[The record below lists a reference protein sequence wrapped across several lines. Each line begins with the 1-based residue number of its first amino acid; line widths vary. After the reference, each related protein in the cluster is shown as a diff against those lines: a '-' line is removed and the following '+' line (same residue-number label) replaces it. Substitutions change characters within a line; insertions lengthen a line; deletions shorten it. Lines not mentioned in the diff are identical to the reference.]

1 MEQRLMAAEPTDI
14 AEQQEIARM
23 RRLFDIQRTAFMA
36 APMPDLAAR
45 RADLKRLKEVLIAN
59 RERFVVALSADFGG
73 RSGAETMA
81 EILVVVHHINYC
93 LRRLKRWMKP
103 QRRGTSLLMA
113 TTKAMVYFQPLGVV
127 GIVVPWNYSI
137 ALAAGPLVFALA
149 AGNRVLVKMSET
161 TPRTAE
167 LMRHV
172 LSEAFEERQVA
183 VVLGEAESAKEFTR
197 LPFDHLLF
205 TGGSEIGRH
214 VMRAAAANLT
224 PVTLELGG
232 KSPTLI
238 SEDVPMDLA
247 AERICF
253 GKALNAGQT
262 CVAPDYVLCPQS
274 RVDEFVDAFGTVLGR
289 MYPGLVRNSDYSAVV
304 NDRHHRRIRG
314 YVEDAR
320 ARGAEVVELNPG
332 GLAPEPGSRK
342 LPLYLIKNATAE
354 MLVMK
359 EEVFGPVL
367 PIVAYNHLQE
377 AIDFINARPR
387 PLALNLF
394 DFNAERRK
402 RVLEE
407 THAGGVC
414 INDAVS
420 QFLAEDLPF
429 GGVGESGMGHYHG
442 YEGFLTFSHQKA
454 VFQRPRLN
462 TGRVLYAPHGGW
474 LQRLL
479 YRLYL
484 R

>member
-1 MEQRLMAAEPTDI
+1 MAAEPADI
-14 AEQQEIARM
+14 TEQQEIARM
-23 RRLFDIQRTAFMA
+23 RRLFDTQRTAFMA

-45 RADLKRLKEVLIAN
+45 RADLKRLKDVLIAN

-73 RSGAETMA
+73 RAGPETMA

-127 GIVVPWNYSI
+127 GIVAPWNYTI
-137 ALAAGPLVFALA
+137 ALSAGPLVFALA
-149 AGNRVLVKMSET
+149 AGNRVMIKMSET

-183 VVLGEAESAKEFTR
+183 VVLGEAESAMEFTR

-214 VMRAAAANLT
+214 VMRAAAGNLT

-238 SEDVPMDLA
+238 SEDVPMGLA

-262 CVAPDYVLCPQS
+262 CVAPDYVLCPAS
-274 RVDEFVDAFGTVLGR
+274 RVDEFVDAFGAVLGR
-289 MYPGLVRNSDYSAVV
+289 MYPGLVRNNDYSAVV
-304 NDRHHRRIRG
+304 NERHFKRIKG
-314 YVEDAR
+314 YVNDAR

-332 GLAPEPGSRK
+332 GLSPEPGSHK
-342 LPLYLIKNATAE
+342 LPLYLVKNATAE

-394 DFNAERRK
+394 DFNVERRK

-420 QFLAEDLPF
+420 QFIAEDLPF

-442 YEGFLTFSHQKA
+442 YEGFLTFSHKKA

-462 TGRVLYAPHGGW
+462 TGKVLYAPHGGW
-474 LQRLL
+474 LQRLM
-479 YRLYL
+479 YRLFL

>member
-1 MEQRLMAAEPTDI
+1 MAAEPADI
-14 AEQQEIARM
+14 AEQQEITRM
-23 RRLFDIQRTAFMA
+23 RRLFDAQRAAFQA

-45 RADLKRLKEVLIAN
+45 RADLKRLKDVLIAN
-59 RERFVVALSADFGG
+59 RERFVAAVSADFGG
-73 RSGAETMA
+73 RAAAETHA
-81 EILVVVHHINYC
+81 EILTVVHHIKFC
-93 LRRLKRWMKP
+93 LRRLRRWMKP

-113 TTKAMVYFQPLGVV
+113 TTKAMVYYQPLGVV
-127 GIVVPWNYSI
+127 GVIVPWNYPI
-137 ALAAGPLVFALA
+137 ALSAGPLVFALA
-149 AGNRVLVKMSET
+149 AGNRVMIKMSET

-167 LMRHV
+167 LMRHA

-183 VVLGEAESAKEFTR
+183 VVLGETETAREFTQM
-197 LPFDHLLF
+197 PFDHLLY
-205 TGGSEIGRH
+205 TGGSEIGRA

-238 SEDVPMDLA
+238 SDDVPMDLA

-262 CVAPDYVLCPQS
+262 CVAPDYVLCPAG
-274 RVDEFVDAFGTVLGR
+274 RVDEFVQAFGKVLER
-289 MYPGLVRNSDYSAVV
+289 MYPGLVRSADYSAIV
-304 NDRHHRRIRG
+304 NERHYRRMKG
-314 YVEDAR
+314 YIEDAR
-320 ARGAEVVELNPG
+320 EKGADVIELNPG
-332 GLAPEPGSRK
+332 GQSPEPGSRK
-342 LPLYLIKNATAE
+342 LPLYLVKNARGD
-354 MLVMK
+354 MRVMQ

-367 PIVAYNHLQE
+367 PIVSYQHLQE

-394 DFNAERRK
+394 DFNAERRE
-402 RVLEE
+402 RVLAE

-420 QFLAEDLPF
+420 QFIAEDLPF

-442 YEGFLTFSHQKA
+442 YEGFLTFSHAKA
-454 VFQRPRLN
+454 VFERPRIN
-462 TGRVLYAPHGGW
+462 TGKVLYAPHGGW

-479 YRLYL
+479 YWFYL

>member
-1 MEQRLMAAEPTDI
+1 MAAEPTDI
-14 AEQQEIARM
+14 AEQHQIARM
-23 RRLFDIQRTAFMA
+23 RRLFDSQRAAFKA
-36 APMPDLAAR
+36 APMPDHAAR
-45 RADLKRLKEVLIAN
+45 RADLKRLKDALIAN
-59 RERFVVALSADFGG
+59 REHFVAAVSADFGG
-73 RSGAETMA
+73 RAGAETMA
-81 EILVVVHHINYC
+81 EILTVVHHINYC
-93 LRRLKRWMKP
+93 LRRLKRWMRP

-113 TTKAMVYFQPLGVV
+113 TTRAMVYYQPLGVV
-127 GIVVPWNYSI
+127 GVVVPWNYAI
-137 ALAAGPLVFALA
+137 ALSAGPLVFALA
-149 AGNRVLVKMSET
+149 AGNRVMIKMSES
-161 TPRTAE
+161 TPRAGE
-167 LMRHV
+167 LMRRV
-172 LSEAFEERQVA
+172 LAEAFEERQVA
-183 VVLGEAESAKEFTR
+183 VVLGEVDTAREFTR

-205 TGGSEIGRH
+205 TGGSNIGRQ
-214 VMRAAAANLT
+214 VMREAAANLT

-262 CVAPDYVLCPQS
+262 CVAPDYVLCPEA
-274 RVDEFVDAFGTVLGR
+274 RVDEFVAAFAAVLGR
-289 MYPGLVRNSDYSAVV
+289 MYPGLVRNTDYSAVV
-304 NDRHHRRIRG
+304 NERHYRRIKG
-314 YVEDAR
+314 YVDDAR
-320 ARGAEVVELNPG
+320 AKGAEVIELNPG
-332 GLAPEPGSRK
+332 GLSPEPGSRK
-342 LPLYLIKNATAE
+342 LPVYLVKNATSE
-354 MLVMK
+354 MRVMQ

-367 PIVAYNHLQE
+367 PIVAYGHLQE
-377 AIDFINARPR
+377 ALDFINARPR

-394 DFNAERRK
+394 DFNKDRRA
-402 RVLEE
+402 RVLAE

-420 QFLAEDLPF
+420 QFIAEDLPF
-429 GGVGESGMGHYHG
+429 GGIGESGMGHYHG

>member
-1 MEQRLMAAEPTDI
+1 MAAEPTDI
-14 AEQQEIARM
+14 AEQQQIARM
-23 RRLFDIQRTAFMA
+23 RRLFDAQRSAFMA
-36 APMPDLAAR
+36 APMPDYRVR
-45 RADLKRLKEVLIAN
+45 RADLKRLKEALIAN
-59 RERFVVALSADFGG
+59 RERFVAAVSADFGG
-73 RSGAETMA
+73 RAGPETMA
-81 EILVVVHHINYC
+81 EILTVVHHINYC

-113 TTKAMVYFQPLGVV
+113 TTKAMVYQQPLGVV
-127 GIVVPWNYSI
+127 GVVSPWNYSI
-137 ALAAGPLVFALA
+137 ALSAGPLVFALA
-149 AGNRVLVKMSET
+149 AGNRVMVKMSET

-183 VVLGEAESAKEFTR
+183 VVLGETETAREFTR

-205 TGGSEIGRH
+205 TGGSDIGRL
-214 VMRAAAANLT
+214 VMREAAANLT

-262 CVAPDYVLCPQS
+262 CVAPDYVLCPHA
-274 RVDEFVDAFGTVLGR
+274 RIDEFVDAFGTVLGR

-304 NDRHHRRIRG
+304 NERHFRRIRG
-314 YVEDAR
+314 YVDDAR
-320 ARGAEVVELNPG
+320 AKGAEVVELNPG
-332 GLAPEPGSRK
+332 GLSPEPGCRK
-342 LPLYLIKNATAE
+342 LPLYLVKNATPQ
-354 MLVMK
+354 MRVMQ

-367 PIVAYNHLQE
+367 PIVGYNHLQE

-394 DFNAERRK
+394 DFNVERRR

-420 QFLAEDLPF
+420 QFIAEDLPF

-462 TGRVLYAPHGGW
+462 TGKVLYAPHGGW

>member
-1 MEQRLMAAEPTDI
+1 MAAEPVDI
-14 AEQQEIARM
+14 AEQQQVARM
-23 RRLFDIQRTAFMA
+23 RRLFDTQRTAFAA
-36 APMPDLAAR
+36 APMPDYAAR
-45 RADLKRLKEVLIAN
+45 RADLKRLKSALIAN
-59 RERFVVALSADFGG
+59 RERFVAAISADFNG
-73 RSGAETMA
+73 RAGPETMA
-81 EILVVVHHINYC
+81 EILTVVHHINYC

-103 QRRGTSLLMA
+103 QRRSTSLLMA
-113 TTKAMVYFQPLGVV
+113 TTKAMVYYQPLGVV
-127 GIVVPWNYSI
+127 GIIVPWNYPI
-137 ALAAGPLVFALA
+137 AMSAGPLVFALA
-149 AGNRVLVKMSET
+149 AGNRVMIKMSET
-161 TPRTAE
+161 TPRAAE

-183 VVLGEAESAKEFTR
+183 VVLGELETAREFTR
-197 LPFDHLLF
+197 LPFDHMLF
-205 TGGSEIGRH
+205 TGGSAIGRM
-214 VMRAAAANLT
+214 VMREAAANLT

-232 KSPTLI
+232 KSPTLL

-262 CVAPDYVLCPQS
+262 CVAPDYVLCPAA
-274 RVDEFVDAFGTVLGR
+274 RVDEFIDAFGTVLGR

-304 NDRHHRRIRG
+304 NERHFRRIKG
-314 YVEDAR
+314 YLEDAR
-320 ARGAEVVELNPG
+320 AKGAEIVELNPG
-332 GLAPEPGSRK
+332 GLSPEPGSRK
-342 LPLYLIKNATAE
+342 LPLYLVKNVTPQMRVMQEE
-354 MLVMK
+354 M
-359 EEVFGPVL
+359 FGPIL
-367 PIVAYNHLQE
+367 PIVPYNHLQE

-420 QFLAEDLPF
+420 QFIAEDLPF

-462 TGRVLYAPHGGW
+462 TGKVLYAPHGGW

-479 YRLYL
+479 YWLYL

>member
-1 MEQRLMAAEPTDI
+1 MAAEPADI
-14 AEQQEIARM
+14 AEQQEIARL
-23 RRLFDIQRTAFMA
+23 RRLFDTQRTAFMA

-73 RSGAETMA
+73 RAGPETMA

-127 GIVVPWNYSI
+127 GIVAPWNYTI
-137 ALAAGPLVFALA
+137 ALSAGPLVFALA
-149 AGNRVLVKMSET
+149 AGNRVMIKMSET

-183 VVLGEAESAKEFTR
+183 VVLGESESAMAFTR

-214 VMRAAAANLT
+214 VMRAAAGNLT

-238 SEDVPMDLA
+238 SEDVPMGLA

-262 CVAPDYVLCPQS
+262 CVAPDYVLCPAS

-304 NDRHHRRIRG
+304 NERHFQRIKG
-314 YVEDAR
+314 YVNDAR

-332 GLAPEPGSRK
+332 GLSPEPGSHK
-342 LPLYLIKNATAE
+342 LPLYLVKNATAD

-394 DFNAERRK
+394 DFNEERRK

-420 QFLAEDLPF
+420 QFIAEDLPF

-442 YEGFLTFSHQKA
+442 YEGFLTFSHKKA

-462 TGRVLYAPHGGW
+462 TGKVLYAPHGGW

-479 YRLYL
+479 YRLFL

>member
-1 MEQRLMAAEPTDI
+1 MAAEPVDI
-14 AEQQEIARM
+14 AEQQQIARM
-23 RRLFDIQRTAFMA
+23 RRLFDIQCTAFKA
-36 APMPDLAAR
+36 APMPGLAAR
-45 RADLKRLKEVLIAN
+45 RAALKRLKEVLIAN
-59 RERFVVALSADFGG
+59 RERFVVAVSADFGG
-73 RSGAETMA
+73 RAGPETMA
-81 EILVVVHHINYC
+81 EILTVVHHINYC

-113 TTKAMVYFQPLGVV
+113 TTKAMVYYQPLGVV
-127 GIVVPWNYSI
+127 GIVVPWNYPI
-137 ALAAGPLVFALA
+137 AMSAGPLVFALA
-149 AGNRVLVKMSET
+149 AGNRVMVKMSET

-183 VVLGEAESAKEFTR
+183 VVLGELETAREFTR
-197 LPFDHLLF
+197 LPLNHLLF
-205 TGGSEIGRH
+205 TGGSAIGRL
-214 VMRAAAANLT
+214 VMREAAANLT

-262 CVAPDYVLCPQS
+262 CVAPDYVLCPQE
-274 RVDEFVDAFGTVLGR
+274 RVDEFVDAFGTALSR
-289 MYPGLVRNSDYSAVV
+289 MYPGLLRNSDYSAVV
-304 NDRHHRRIRG
+304 NERHFRRIKE
-314 YVEDAR
+314 YIADAR
-320 ARGAEVVELNPG
+320 NQGAEVIELNPG
-332 GLAPEPGSRK
+332 GLSPEPGSRK
-342 LPLYLIKNATAE
+342 LPLYIVKNATAQ
-354 MLVMK
+354 LRVMQ
-359 EEVFGPVL
+359 EEVFGPIL
-367 PIVAYNHLQE
+367 PIVSYNHLQE

-394 DFNAERRK
+394 DFNQERRA
-402 RVLEE
+402 RVLAE

-420 QFLAEDLPF
+420 HFIAEDLPF
-429 GGVGESGMGHYHG
+429 GGIGESGMGHYHG

-454 VFQRPRLN
+454 VFQRPRFN

-479 YRLYL
+479 YRLFL

>member
-1 MEQRLMAAEPTDI
+1 MAAEPTDI

-23 RRLFDIQRTAFMA
+23 RRLFDTQRAAFMA

-59 RERFVVALSADFGG
+59 RERFVVTLSADFGG
-73 RSGAETMA
+73 RAGPETMA

-127 GIVVPWNYSI
+127 GIVAPWNYTI
-137 ALAAGPLVFALA
+137 ALSAGPLVFALA
-149 AGNRVLVKMSET
+149 AGNRVMIKMSET

-183 VVLGEAESAKEFTR
+183 VVLGEAESAMEFTR

-214 VMRAAAANLT
+214 VMRAAAGNLT

-232 KSPTLI
+232 KSPTLL
-238 SEDVPMDLA
+238 SEDVPMGLA

-262 CVAPDYVLCPQS
+262 CVAPDYVLCPAS
-274 RVDEFVDAFGTVLGR
+274 RVDEFVDAFGAVLGR

-304 NDRHHRRIRG
+304 NERHFKRIKG
-314 YVEDAR
+314 YVSDAR

-332 GLAPEPGSRK
+332 GLSPEPGSHK
-342 LPLYLIKNATAE
+342 LPLYLVKNATAD

-394 DFNAERRK
+394 DFNEERRK

-420 QFLAEDLPF
+420 QFIAEDLPF

-442 YEGFLTFSHQKA
+442 YEGFLTFSHKKA

-462 TGRVLYAPHGGW
+462 TGKVLYAPHGGW

-479 YRLYL
+479 YRLFL

>member
-1 MEQRLMAAEPTDI
+1 MAAEPTDI
-14 AEQQEIARM
+14 AEQQQMARM
-23 RRLFDIQRTAFMA
+23 RRLFDTQRAAFMA
-36 APMPDLAAR
+36 APMPQLAAR

-73 RSGAETMA
+73 RAGPETMA
-81 EILVVVHHINYC
+81 EILTVVHHINYC
-93 LRRLKRWMKP
+93 RRRLKRWMKP

-113 TTKAMVYFQPLGVV
+113 TTKAMVYYQPLGVV
-127 GIVVPWNYSI
+127 GVIVPWNYSI
-137 ALAAGPLVFALA
+137 ALSAGPLVFALA
-149 AGNRVLVKMSET
+149 AGNRVMIKMSES
-161 TPRTAE
+161 TPRAAE
-167 LMRHV
+167 LMRRV

-183 VVLGEAESAKEFTR
+183 VVLGEAETAREFTR

-205 TGGSEIGRH
+205 TGGSNIGRL
-214 VMRAAAANLT
+214 VMREAAANLT

-238 SEDVPMDLA
+238 SEDVPMDMA

-253 GKALNAGQT
+253 GKSLNAGQT
-262 CVAPDYVLCPQS
+262 CVAPDFVLCPAA
-274 RVDEFVDAFGTVLGR
+274 RIDEFVDAFGTALGR

-304 NDRHHRRIRG
+304 NERHYRRIKS
-314 YVEDAR
+314 YLDDAR
-320 ARGAEVVELNPG
+320 EKGAEVIELNPG
-332 GLAPEPGSRK
+332 GLSPEPGSRK
-342 LPLYLIKNATAE
+342 LPLYLVKNPTQQ
-354 MLVMK
+354 MRVMQ

-367 PIVAYNHLQE
+367 PIVPYNHLQE
-377 AIDFINARPR
+377 AIDYINARPR

-394 DFNAERRK
+394 DFNKERRA
-402 RVLEE
+402 RILAE

-420 QFLAEDLPF
+420 QFIAEDLPF

-454 VFQRPRLN
+454 VFERPRFN
-462 TGRVLYAPHGGW
+462 TGKLLYAPHGGW

-479 YRLYL
+479 YRLFL

>member
-1 MEQRLMAAEPTDI
+1 MAAEPTDI
-14 AEQQEIARM
+14 AEQQQIARM
-23 RRLFDIQRTAFMA
+23 RRLFDAQRTAFMA
-36 APMPDLAAR
+36 APMPDYRAR
-45 RADLKRLKEVLIAN
+45 RGDLKRLKAALIAN
-59 RERFVVALSADFGG
+59 RERFVAAVSADFGG
-73 RSGAETMA
+73 RAGPETMA
-81 EILVVVHHINYC
+81 EILTVVHHINYC

-113 TTKAMVYFQPLGVV
+113 TTRAMVYFQPLGVV
-127 GIVVPWNYSI
+127 GVIVPWNYPI

-149 AGNRVLVKMSET
+149 AGNRVMIKMSET

-172 LSEAFEERQVA
+172 LSEAFEERQVG
-183 VVLGEAESAKEFTR
+183 VVLGETETAREFTR

-205 TGGSEIGRH
+205 TGGSDIGRH
-214 VMRAAAANLT
+214 VMREAAANLT

-262 CVAPDYVLCPQS
+262 CVAPDYVLCPHA
-274 RVDEFVDAFGTVLGR
+274 RIDEFVDAFGAVLGR

-304 NDRHHRRIRG
+304 NERHFRRIKG
-314 YVEDAR
+314 YLEDAR
-320 ARGAEVVELNPG
+320 SKGAQVVELNPG
-332 GLAPEPGSRK
+332 GLSPEPGSRK
-342 LPLYLIKNATAE
+342 LPLYLVKNATPQ
-354 MLVMK
+354 MRVMQ

-367 PIVAYNHLQE
+367 PIVGYNHLQE

-394 DFNAERRK
+394 DFNAERRQ

-420 QFLAEDLPF
+420 QFIAEDLPF

-462 TGRVLYAPHGGW
+462 TGKVLYAPHGGW

>member
-1 MEQRLMAAEPTDI
+1 MAAEPTDI
-14 AEQQEIARM
+14 AEQQQIARM
-23 RRLFDIQRTAFMA
+23 RRLFDAQRTAFMA
-36 APMPDLAAR
+36 APMPDYRAR
-45 RADLKRLKEVLIAN
+45 RGDLKRLKAALIAN
-59 RERFVVALSADFGG
+59 RERFVAAVSADFGG
-73 RSGAETMA
+73 RAGPETMA
-81 EILVVVHHINYC
+81 EILTVVHHINYC

-127 GIVVPWNYSI
+127 GVVSPWNYPI

-149 AGNRVLVKMSET
+149 AGNRVMIKMSET

-183 VVLGEAESAKEFTR
+183 VVLGEVETAREFTR

-205 TGGSEIGRH
+205 TGGSDIGRH
-214 VMRAAAANLT
+214 VMREAAANLT

-262 CVAPDYVLCPQS
+262 CVAPDYVLCPHS
-274 RVDEFVDAFGTVLGR
+274 RIDEFVDAFGTVLGR

-304 NDRHHRRIRG
+304 NERHFRRIKG
-314 YVEDAR
+314 YIEDAR
-320 ARGAEVVELNPG
+320 SKGAEVVELNPG
-332 GLAPEPGSRK
+332 GLSPEPGSRK
-342 LPLYLIKNATAE
+342 LPLYLVRNATPQ
-354 MLVMK
+354 MRVMQ

-367 PIVAYNHLQE
+367 PIVGYNHLQE

-394 DFNAERRK
+394 DFNAERRR
-402 RVLEE
+402 RVLVE

-420 QFLAEDLPF
+420 QFIAEDLPF

-462 TGRVLYAPHGGW
+462 TGKVLYAPHGGW

>member
-1 MEQRLMAAEPTDI
+1 MAAEPTDI

-23 RRLFDIQRTAFMA
+23 RRLFDTQRAAFMA

-73 RSGAETMA
+73 RAGPETMA

-127 GIVVPWNYSI
+127 GIVAPWNYTI
-137 ALAAGPLVFALA
+137 ALSAGPLVFALA
-149 AGNRVLVKMSET
+149 AGNRVMIKMSET

-183 VVLGEAESAKEFTR
+183 VVLGEAESAMEFTR

-214 VMRAAAANLT
+214 VMRAAAGNLT

-238 SEDVPMDLA
+238 SEDVPMGLA

-262 CVAPDYVLCPQS
+262 CVAPDYVLCPAS
-274 RVDEFVDAFGTVLGR
+274 RVDEFVDAFGAVLGR

-304 NDRHHRRIRG
+304 NERHFQRIKG
-314 YVEDAR
+314 YVNDAR

-332 GLAPEPGSRK
+332 GLSPEPGSHK
-342 LPLYLIKNATAE
+342 LPLYLVKNATAD

-394 DFNAERRK
+394 DFNEERRK

-420 QFLAEDLPF
+420 QFIAEDLPF

-442 YEGFLTFSHQKA
+442 YEGFLTFSHKKA

-462 TGRVLYAPHGGW
+462 TGKVLYAPHGGW

-479 YRLYL
+479 YRLFL

>member
-1 MEQRLMAAEPTDI
+1 MAAEPTDI
-14 AEQQEIARM
+14 AEQQQMARM
-23 RRLFDIQRTAFMA
+23 RRLFDTQRAAFMA
-36 APMPDLAAR
+36 APMPQLAAR

-73 RSGAETMA
+73 RAGPETMA
-81 EILVVVHHINYC
+81 EILTVVHHINYC
-93 LRRLKRWMKP
+93 RRRLKRWMKP

-113 TTKAMVYFQPLGVV
+113 TTKAMVYYQPLGVV
-127 GIVVPWNYSI
+127 GVIVPWNYSI
-137 ALAAGPLVFALA
+137 ALSAGPLVFALA
-149 AGNRVLVKMSET
+149 AGNRVMIKMSES
-161 TPRTAE
+161 TPRAAE
-167 LMRHV
+167 LMRRV

-183 VVLGEAESAKEFTR
+183 VVLGEAETAREFTR

-205 TGGSEIGRH
+205 TGGSDIGRL
-214 VMRAAAANLT
+214 VMREAAANLT

-238 SEDVPMDLA
+238 SEDVPMDMA

-253 GKALNAGQT
+253 GKSLNAGQT
-262 CVAPDYVLCPQS
+262 CVAPDFVLCPAA
-274 RVDEFVDAFGTVLGR
+274 RIDEFVDAFGTALGR

-304 NDRHHRRIRG
+304 NERHYRRIKS
-314 YVEDAR
+314 YLDDAR
-320 ARGAEVVELNPG
+320 EKGAEVIELNPG
-332 GLAPEPGSRK
+332 GLSPEPGSRK
-342 LPLYLIKNATAE
+342 LPLYLVKNPTQQ
-354 MLVMK
+354 MRVMQ

-367 PIVAYNHLQE
+367 PIVPYNHLQE
-377 AIDFINARPR
+377 AIDYINARPR

-394 DFNAERRK
+394 DFNKERRA
-402 RVLEE
+402 RILAE

-420 QFLAEDLPF
+420 QFIAEDLPF

-454 VFQRPRLN
+454 VFERPRFN
-462 TGRVLYAPHGGW
+462 TGKLLYAPHGGW

-479 YRLYL
+479 YRLFL

>member
-1 MEQRLMAAEPTDI
+1 MAAEPTNI
-14 AEQQEIARM
+14 AEQQQIARM
-23 RRLFDIQRTAFMA
+23 RRLFDTQRAAFMA
-36 APMPDLAAR
+36 APMPSLANR
-45 RADLKRLKEVLIAN
+45 KKDLKRLKDALIAN
-59 RERFVVALSADFGG
+59 RERFVAAVSADFGG
-73 RSGAETMA
+73 RAGPETMA
-81 EILVVVHHINYC
+81 EILAVVHHIRYC
-93 LRRLKRWMKP
+93 LRRLRRWMKP
-103 QRRGTSLLMA
+103 ERRSTSLLMA
-113 TTKAMVYFQPLGVV
+113 TTKAMVYKQPLGVV
-127 GIVVPWNYSI
+127 GIIVPWNYPL
-137 ALAAGPLVFALA
+137 ALSAGPLVFALA
-149 AGNRVLVKMSET
+149 AGNRVMIKMSET

-172 LSEAFEERQVA
+172 LSETFEERQVA
-183 VVLGEAESAKEFTR
+183 VVLGETDTAREFTR
-197 LPFDHLLF
+197 LPFDHLLY
-205 TGGSEIGRH
+205 TGGSEIGRM
-214 VMRAAAANLT
+214 VMREAAANLT

-238 SEDVPMDLA
+238 SEDVPLELA

-262 CVAPDYVLCPQS
+262 CVAPDYVLCPEP
-274 RVDEFVDAFGTVLGR
+274 RIDEFVDAFATVLGR
-289 MYPGLVRNSDYSAVV
+289 MYPGMVRNTDYSAVV
-304 NDRHHRRIRG
+304 NERHYRRIRG
-314 YVEDAR
+314 YVDDAR
-320 ARGAEVVELNPG
+320 ARGGEVVELNPG
-332 GLAPEPGSRK
+332 GLSPEPGSRK
-342 LPLYLIKNATAE
+342 LPLYVVKRATSE
-354 MLVMK
+354 MKVMQ
-359 EEVFGPVL
+359 EEIFGPVL

-420 QFLAEDLPF
+420 QFIAEDLPF

-442 YEGFLTFSHQKA
+442 REGFLTFSHKKA
-454 VFQRPRLN
+454 VFQRPKLN
-462 TGRVLYAPHGGW
+462 TGKVLYAPHGGW

-479 YRLYL
+479 YWLYL

>member
-1 MEQRLMAAEPTDI
+1 MAAEPTDI
-14 AEQQEIARM
+14 AEQQQIARM
-23 RRLFDIQRTAFMA
+23 RRLFDTQRAAFMA
-36 APMPDLAAR
+36 APMPSLASR
-45 RADLKRLKEVLIAN
+45 RADLKRLKKVLIEN
-59 RERFVVALSADFGG
+59 RERFAAAISADFGG
-73 RSGAETMA
+73 RAAPETMA

-93 LRRLKRWMKP
+93 LRRLRRWMKP
-103 QRRGTSLLMA
+103 QRRATSLLMA

-127 GIVVPWNYSI
+127 GVIAPWNYTI
-137 ALAAGPLVFALA
+137 ALSAGPLVFALA
-149 AGNRVLVKMSET
+149 AGNRVMIKMSET
-161 TPRTAE
+161 TPRAAE

-172 LSEAFEERQVA
+172 LSDAFEERQVA
-183 VVLGEAESAKEFTR
+183 VILGEAQSAREFTR
-197 LPFDHLLF
+197 LPFDHLLY
-205 TGGSEIGRH
+205 TGGSDVGRL
-214 VMRAAAANLT
+214 VMREAAANLT

-238 SEDVPMDLA
+238 SDDVPMDLA
-247 AERICF
+247 AERIAF

-262 CVAPDYVLCPQS
+262 CVAPDYVLCPAT
-274 RVDEFVDAFGTVLGR
+274 RVDEFVDAFGTVLAR

-304 NDRHHRRIRG
+304 SDRHYQRIKG
-314 YVEDAR
+314 YIDDAR
-320 ARGAEVVELNPG
+320 TRGAEVVELNPG
-332 GLAPEPGSRK
+332 GLSPEPGSRK
-342 LPLYLIKNATAE
+342 LPLYLVKNATAE
-354 MLVMK
+354 MRVMR
-359 EEVFGPVL
+359 EEIFGPVL
-367 PIVAYNHLQE
+367 PIVAYHHLQE

-394 DFNAERRK
+394 DFNPERRR

-420 QFLAEDLPF
+420 QFIAEDLPF

-442 YEGFLTFSHQKA
+442 YEGFLTFSHKKA

-462 TGRVLYAPHGGW
+462 TGKVLYAPHGGW

-479 YRLYL
+479 YWLYL

>member
-1 MEQRLMAAEPTDI
+1 MAAEPADI
-14 AEQQEIARM
+14 AEQHEIARM
-23 RRLFDIQRTAFMA
+23 RRLFDTQRTAFMA

-73 RSGAETMA
+73 RAGAETMA

-127 GIVVPWNYSI
+127 GIVAPWNYTI
-137 ALAAGPLVFALA
+137 ALSAGPLVFALA
-149 AGNRVLVKMSET
+149 AGNRVMIKMSET

-183 VVLGEAESAKEFTR
+183 VVLGEAESAMEFTR
-197 LPFDHLLF
+197 LPFDHMLF

-214 VMRAAAANLT
+214 VMRAAAGNLT

-232 KSPTLI
+232 KSPTLL
-238 SEDVPMDLA
+238 SEDVPMGLA

-262 CVAPDYVLCPQS
+262 CVAPDYVLCPAP
-274 RVDEFVDAFGTVLGR
+274 RVDEFVDAFGAVLGR

-304 NDRHHRRIRG
+304 NDRHFQRIKG
-314 YVEDAR
+314 YVKDAR

-332 GLAPEPGSRK
+332 GLSPEPGSRK
-342 LPLYLIKNATAE
+342 LPMYLIKNATAE

-394 DFNAERRK
+394 DFDPERRK

-420 QFLAEDLPF
+420 QFIAEDLPF

-442 YEGFLTFSHQKA
+442 YEGFLTFSHKKA
-454 VFQRPRLN
+454 VFQCPRLN
-462 TGRVLYAPHGGW
+462 TGKVLYAPHGGW

-479 YRLYL
+479 YRLFL

>member
-1 MEQRLMAAEPTDI
+1 MVAEPRDI
-14 AEQQEIARM
+14 AEQQQIARM
-23 RRLFDIQRTAFMA
+23 RRLFDAQRAAFSA
-36 APMPDLAAR
+36 APMPGLAAR
-45 RADLKRLKEVLIAN
+45 RDDLRRLKKALIAN
-59 RERFVVALSADFGG
+59 RERFVAAVSADFGG
-73 RSGAETMA
+73 RAGPETMA
-81 EILVVVHHINYC
+81 EILTVVHHANYS

-103 QRRGTSLLMA
+103 QRRGTSWLMA
-113 TTKAMVYFQPLGVV
+113 TTKAMVYHQPLGVV
-127 GIVVPWNYSI
+127 GIVVPWNYPI
-137 ALAAGPLVFALA
+137 ALSAGPLVFALA

-183 VVLGEAESAKEFTR
+183 VVLGETETAREFTR

-205 TGGSEIGRH
+205 TGGSDIGRS
-214 VMRAAAANLT
+214 VMREAAANLT

-238 SEDVPMDLA
+238 SDDVPMDLA

-253 GKALNAGQT
+253 GKSLNAGQT
-262 CVAPDYVLCPQS
+262 CVAPDYVLCPEG
-274 RVDEFVDAFGTVLGR
+274 RVDEFVDAFGAVLAR
-289 MYPGLVRNSDYSAVV
+289 MYPGLVRNSDYSAVI
-304 NDRHHRRIRG
+304 NERHFRRIKG
-314 YVEDAR
+314 YLEDAR
-320 ARGAEVVELNPG
+320 AHGAEVIELNPG

-342 LPLYLIKNATAE
+342 LPLYLVKGATPK
-354 MLVMK
+354 MRVMQ
-359 EEVFGPVL
+359 EETFGPVL
-367 PIVAYNHLQE
+367 PIVAYKHLQE
-377 AIDFINARPR
+377 ALDFINARPR

-394 DFNAERRK
+394 DFNPERRK

-420 QFLAEDLPF
+420 QFIAEDLPF
-429 GGVGESGMGHYHG
+429 GGIGESGMGHYHG
-442 YEGFLTFSHQKA
+442 HEGFLTFSHQKA
-454 VFQRPRLN
+454 VFQRPRFN
-462 TGRVLYAPHGGW
+462 TGKVLYAPHGSW

>member
-1 MEQRLMAAEPTDI
+1 MAAEPTDI
-14 AEQQEIARM
+14 AEQQQIARM
-23 RRLFDIQRTAFMA
+23 RRLFDSQRAAFEA

-45 RADLKRLKEVLIAN
+45 RVHLKRLKEVLIAN
-59 RERFVVALSADFGG
+59 RERFVVAISGDFGG
-73 RSGAETMA
+73 RAGPETMA
-81 EILVVVHHINYC
+81 EILAVVHHVNYC

-103 QRRGTSLLMA
+103 QRRSTSLLMA
-113 TTKAMVYFQPLGVV
+113 TTKAKVYFQPLGVV
-127 GIVVPWNYSI
+127 GIIAPWNYSI
-137 ALAAGPLVFALA
+137 ALSAGPLVFALA
-149 AGNRVLVKMSET
+149 AGNRVMLKMSET

-183 VVLGEAESAKEFTR
+183 VVLGEAETGREFTR

-205 TGGSEIGRH
+205 TGGADIGRM
-214 VMRAAAANLT
+214 VMREAAANLT

-238 SEDVPMDLA
+238 SDDVPMDLA

-262 CVAPDYVLCPQS
+262 CVAPDYVLCPEA
-274 RVDEFVDAFGTVLGR
+274 RVDEFVDAFGAALAR
-289 MYPGLVRNSDYSAVV
+289 MYPGLVRSSDYSAVV
-304 NDRHHRRIRG
+304 NERHYRRIKG
-314 YVEDAR
+314 YVDDAR
-320 ARGAEVVELNPG
+320 AKGAEVVELNPG
-332 GLAPEPGSRK
+332 GLSPETGSRK
-342 LPLYLIKNATAE
+342 LPLYLVKRATAR
-354 MLVMK
+354 MSVMQ
-359 EEVFGPVL
+359 EEIFGPVL
-367 PIVAYNHLQE
+367 PIVTYNHLQE

-394 DFNAERRK
+394 DFNAERRA
-402 RVLEE
+402 RVLAE

-442 YEGFLTFSHQKA
+442 YEGFLTFSHKKA

-462 TGRVLYAPHGGW
+462 TGKVLYAPHGGW
-474 LQRLL
+474 LQRLM
-479 YRLYL
+479 YRIFL

>member
-1 MEQRLMAAEPTDI
+1 MAAEPTDI
-14 AEQQEIARM
+14 AEQQQMARM
-23 RRLFDIQRTAFMA
+23 RRLFDTQRAAFMA
-36 APMPDLAAR
+36 APMPQLAAR

-59 RERFVVALSADFGG
+59 RERFVAALSADFGG
-73 RSGAETMA
+73 RAGPETMA
-81 EILVVVHHINYC
+81 EILTVVHHINYC
-93 LRRLKRWMKP
+93 RRRLKRWMKP
-103 QRRGTSLLMA
+103 QRRSTSLLMV
-113 TTKAMVYFQPLGVV
+113 TTKAMVYYQPLGVV
-127 GIVVPWNYSI
+127 GIIVPWNYSI
-137 ALAAGPLVFALA
+137 ALSAGPLVFALA
-149 AGNRVLVKMSET
+149 AGNRAMIKMSET

-183 VVLGEAESAKEFTR
+183 VVFGEAETAREFTR

-205 TGGSEIGRH
+205 TGGSDIGRL
-214 VMRAAAANLT
+214 VMREAAANLT

-238 SEDVPMDLA
+238 SEDVPMDMA

-262 CVAPDYVLCPQS
+262 CVAPDFVLCPAA
-274 RVDEFVDAFGTVLGR
+274 RIDEFIDAFGTALGR

-304 NDRHHRRIRG
+304 NERHYRRVKG
-314 YVEDAR
+314 YLDDAR
-320 ARGAEVVELNPG
+320 EKGAEVIELNPG
-332 GLAPEPGSRK
+332 GLSPEPGSRK
-342 LPLYLIKNATAE
+342 LPLYLVKNPTPQ
-354 MLVMK
+354 MRVMQ

-367 PIVAYNHLQE
+367 PIVPYNHLQE
-377 AIDFINARPR
+377 AIDYINARPR

-394 DFNAERRK
+394 DFDKERRA
-402 RVLEE
+402 RVLAE

-420 QFLAEDLPF
+420 QFIAEDLPF
-429 GGVGESGMGHYHG
+429 GGIGESGMGHYHG

-454 VFQRPRLN
+454 VFERPRFN
-462 TGRVLYAPHGGW
+462 TGKLLYAPHGGW

>member
-1 MEQRLMAAEPTDI
+1 MAAEPTDI

-23 RRLFDIQRTAFMA
+23 RRLFDTQRAAFMA

-59 RERFVVALSADFGG
+59 RERFVVTLSADFGG
-73 RSGAETMA
+73 RAGPETMA

-127 GIVVPWNYSI
+127 GVVAPWNYTI
-137 ALAAGPLVFALA
+137 ALSAGPLVFALA
-149 AGNRVLVKMSET
+149 AGNRVMIKMSET

-183 VVLGEAESAKEFTR
+183 VVLGEAESAMEFTR

-214 VMRAAAANLT
+214 VMRAAAGNLT

-232 KSPTLI
+232 KSPTLL
-238 SEDVPMDLA
+238 SEDVPMGLA

-262 CVAPDYVLCPQS
+262 CVAPDYVLCPAS
-274 RVDEFVDAFGTVLGR
+274 RVDEFVDAFGAVLGR

-304 NDRHHRRIRG
+304 NERHFQRIKG
-314 YVEDAR
+314 YVNDAR

-332 GLAPEPGSRK
+332 GLSPEPGSHK
-342 LPLYLIKNATAE
+342 LPLYLVKNATAD

-394 DFNAERRK
+394 DFNEERRK

-420 QFLAEDLPF
+420 QFIAEDLPF

-442 YEGFLTFSHQKA
+442 YEGFLTFSHKKA

-462 TGRVLYAPHGGW
+462 TGKVLYAPHGGW

-479 YRLYL
+479 YRLFL

>member
-1 MEQRLMAAEPTDI
+1 MAAEPTDI
-14 AEQQEIARM
+14 AEQQQIARM
-23 RRLFDIQRTAFMA
+23 RRLFDTQRAAFMA
-36 APMPDLAAR
+36 APMPSLDSR
-45 RADLKRLKEVLIAN
+45 RADLKRLKKVLIEN
-59 RERFVVALSADFGG
+59 RERFAAAISADFGG
-73 RSGAETMA
+73 RAAPETMA

-93 LRRLKRWMKP
+93 LRRLRRWMKP
-103 QRRGTSLLMA
+103 QRRATSLLMA

-127 GIVVPWNYSI
+127 GVIAPWNYTI
-137 ALAAGPLVFALA
+137 ALSAGPLVFALA
-149 AGNRVLVKMSET
+149 AGNRVMIKMSET
-161 TPRTAE
+161 TPRAAE

-183 VVLGEAESAKEFTR
+183 VILGEAQSAREFTR
-197 LPFDHLLF
+197 LPFDHLLY
-205 TGGSEIGRH
+205 TGGSEVGRL
-214 VMRAAAANLT
+214 VMREAAANLT

-238 SEDVPMDLA
+238 SDDVPMDLA
-247 AERICF
+247 AERIGF

-262 CVAPDYVLCPQS
+262 CVAPDYVLCPAT

-304 NDRHHRRIRG
+304 NDRHYRRIKG
-314 YVEDAR
+314 YIDDAR
-320 ARGAEVVELNPG
+320 TRGAEVVELNPG
-332 GLAPEPGSRK
+332 GLSPEPGSRK
-342 LPLYLIKNATAE
+342 LPLYLVKNATAE
-354 MLVMK
+354 MRVMR
-359 EEVFGPVL
+359 EEIFGPVL
-367 PIVAYNHLQE
+367 PIVAYHHLQE

-394 DFNAERRK
+394 DFNPERRR

-420 QFLAEDLPF
+420 QFIAEDLPF

-442 YEGFLTFSHQKA
+442 YEGFLTFSHKKA
-454 VFQRPRLN
+454 VFQRPRFN
-462 TGRVLYAPHGGW
+462 TGKVLYAPHGGW

-479 YRLYL
+479 YWLYL

>member
-1 MEQRLMAAEPTDI
+1 MAAEPTDI
-14 AEQQEIARM
+14 AEQQQIARM
-23 RRLFDIQRTAFMA
+23 RRLFDAQRTAFMA
-36 APMPDLAAR
+36 APMPDYPAR

-59 RERFVVALSADFGG
+59 RERFVAAVSADFGG
-73 RSGAETMA
+73 RAGPETMA
-81 EILVVVHHINYC
+81 EILTVVHHINYC

-113 TTKAMVYFQPLGVV
+113 TTKAMVYQQPLGVV
-127 GIVVPWNYSI
+127 GVVSPWNYPI
-137 ALAAGPLVFALA
+137 ALSAGPLVFALA
-149 AGNRVLVKMSET
+149 AGNRVLIKMSET

-183 VVLGEAESAKEFTR
+183 VVLGEVETAREFTR

-205 TGGSEIGRH
+205 TGGSDIGRH
-214 VMRAAAANLT
+214 VMREAAANLT

-262 CVAPDYVLCPQS
+262 CVAPDYVLCPHG
-274 RVDEFVDAFGTVLGR
+274 RIDEFVDAFGAVLGR

-304 NDRHHRRIRG
+304 NERHFRRIRG
-314 YVEDAR
+314 YIEDAR
-320 ARGAEVVELNPG
+320 AKGAEVVELNPG
-332 GLAPEPGSRK
+332 GLSPEPGSRK
-342 LPLYLIKNATAE
+342 LPLYLVKNATPQ
-354 MLVMK
+354 MRVMQ

-367 PIVAYNHLQE
+367 PIVGYNHLQE

-394 DFNAERRK
+394 DFNAERRR

-420 QFLAEDLPF
+420 QFIAEDLPF

>member
-1 MEQRLMAAEPTDI
+1 MAAEPADI
-14 AEQQEIARM
+14 LEQQQIARM
-23 RRLFDIQRTAFMA
+23 RRLFEAQQLAFRA
-36 APMPDLAAR
+36 APMPDLDAR
-45 RADLKRLKEVLIAN
+45 RADLKRLKDALIAN
-59 RERFVVALSADFGG
+59 RERFVAAVSADFGG
-73 RSGAETMA
+73 RAGPETMA
-81 EILVVVHHINYC
+81 EILAVVHHIKYC

-103 QRRGTSLLMA
+103 QRRSTSLLMA
-113 TTKAMVYFQPLGVV
+113 TTKAMVYYQPLGVV
-127 GIVVPWNYSI
+127 GIVVPWNYPV

-149 AGNRVLVKMSET
+149 AGNRVMVKMSES
-161 TPRTAE
+161 TPRTGE

-172 LSEAFEERQVA
+172 LSEAFDERQVA
-183 VVLGEAESAKEFTR
+183 VVLGEADAAREFTR
-197 LPFDHLLF
+197 LPFNHLLY
-205 TGGSEIGRH
+205 TGGTEVGRL
-214 VMRAAAANLT
+214 VMREAAANLT

-262 CVAPDYVLCPQS
+262 CVAPDYVLCPHE
-274 RVDEFVDAFGTVLGR
+274 RINEFAQAFSAALAR

-304 NDRHHRRIRG
+304 NERHYRRIRG
-314 YVEDAR
+314 YIDDAR
-320 ARGAEVVELNPG
+320 QKGAEIVELNPG
-332 GLAPEPGSRK
+332 GLSPEVGSRK
-342 LPLYLIKNATAE
+342 LPLYLVKNATPE
-354 MLVMK
+354 MRVMR
-359 EEVFGPVL
+359 EEIFGPVL
-367 PIVAYNHLQE
+367 PIVGYNHLQE
-377 AIDFINARPR
+377 AIDFINARPS

-394 DFNAERRK
+394 DFNAERRE
-402 RVLEE
+402 RVLAE

-420 QFLAEDLPF
+420 QFIAEDLPF

-454 VFQRPRLN
+454 VFQRPRIN
-462 TGRVLYAPHGGW
+462 TGKVLYAPHGGW

-479 YRLYL
+479 YRFYL

>member
-1 MEQRLMAAEPTDI
+1 MAAEPTDI

>member
-1 MEQRLMAAEPTDI
+1 MAAEPTDI

-23 RRLFDIQRTAFMA
+23 RRLFDTQRTAFMA
-36 APMPDLAAR
+36 APMPDLRAR

-73 RSGAETMA
+73 RAGPETMA

-127 GIVVPWNYSI
+127 GVVVPWNYSI
-137 ALAAGPLVFALA
+137 ALSAGPLVFALA
-149 AGNRVLVKMSET
+149 AGNRVLIKMSET

-183 VVLGEAESAKEFTR
+183 VVLGEAESAMEFTR

-262 CVAPDYVLCPQS
+262 CVAPDYVLCPHS

-367 PIVAYNHLQE
+367 PIIAYNHLQE

-420 QFLAEDLPF
+420 QFIAEDLPF

-462 TGRVLYAPHGGW
+462 TGKVLYAPHGGW

>member
-1 MEQRLMAAEPTDI
+1 MAAQPMDI
-14 AEQQEIARM
+14 AEQQQIARM
-23 RRLFDIQRTAFMA
+23 RRLFDAQRAAFMA
-36 APMPDLAAR
+36 APMPDLARR
-45 RADLKRLKEVLIAN
+45 RADLKRLKRVLIDN
-59 RERFVVALSADFGG
+59 RERFVAAVSADFGG
-73 RSGAETMA
+73 RAGPETMA

-93 LRRLKRWMKP
+93 LRRLRRWMKP

-127 GIVVPWNYSI
+127 GIVSPWNYSV
-137 ALAAGPLVFALA
+137 ALSAGPLVFALA
-149 AGNRVLVKMSET
+149 AGNRVMVKMSET

-183 VVLGEAESAKEFTR
+183 VVLGESETAREFTR

-205 TGGSEIGRH
+205 TGGSDIGRL
-214 VMRAAAANLT
+214 VMREAAANLT

-238 SEDVPMDLA
+238 SDDVPMELA
-247 AERICF
+247 AERIGF

-262 CVAPDYVLCPQS
+262 CVAPDYLLCPSS
-274 RVDEFVDAFGTVLGR
+274 RVDEFVTAFAAVLEN
-289 MYPGLVRNSDYSAVV
+289 MYPGMARNSDYSAVV
-304 NDRHHRRIRG
+304 NERHYRRIKG
-314 YVEDAR
+314 YLEDAR
-320 ARGAEVVELNPG
+320 AQGGEVIELNPG
-332 GLAPEPGSRK
+332 GLSPEPGSRK
-342 LPLYLIKNATAE
+342 LPLYVVKNATSA
-354 MLVMK
+354 MRVMQ
-359 EEVFGPVL
+359 EEVFGPIL
-367 PIVAYNHLQE
+367 PIVAYEHLQE

-394 DFNAERRK
+394 DMNVERRD
-402 RVLEE
+402 RVLAQ

-420 QFLAEDLPF
+420 QFIAEDLPF

-442 YEGFLTFSHQKA
+442 YEGFLTFSHKKA

-462 TGRVLYAPHGGW
+462 TGRVLYAPYGGW

>member
-1 MEQRLMAAEPTDI
+1 MEQHLMAAEPTDI

-23 RRLFDIQRTAFMA
+23 RRLFDAQRTAFMA

-45 RADLKRLKEVLIAN
+45 RADLKRLKTVLIAN
-59 RERFVVALSADFGG
+59 RERFIAALSADFGG
-73 RSGAETMA
+73 RAGPETMA

-127 GIVVPWNYSI
+127 GIVAPWNYSI
-137 ALAAGPLVFALA
+137 ALSAGPLVFALA
-149 AGNRVLVKMSET
+149 AGNRVLLKMSET

-183 VVLGEAESAKEFTR
+183 VVLGEAESAMAFTR

-205 TGGSEIGRH
+205 TGGSEVGRH

-232 KSPTLI
+232 KSPTVI

-262 CVAPDYVLCPQS
+262 CVAPDYVLCPES

-304 NDRHHRRIRG
+304 NDRHHQRIRG
-314 YVEDAR
+314 YLEDAR

-332 GLAPEPGSRK
+332 GLSPEPGSRK
-342 LPLYLIKNATAE
+342 LPLYLIKHATGE

-367 PIVAYNHLQE
+367 PIIGYNHLQE

-394 DFNAERRK
+394 DFNVERRK

-420 QFLAEDLPF
+420 QFIAEDLPF

-442 YEGFLTFSHQKA
+442 YEGFLTFSHMKA

-462 TGRVLYAPHGGW
+462 TGKVLYAPHGGW